1 MGIITFKMNRKFQS
15 IMKKIV
21 SETIRCAKQCRLQL
35 GQIRVEMLGL
45 QEALVHLANQCIL
58 PAMNC
63 YLDKSTNPI
72 GIQDKRN
79 KTKKND
85 YPVDGIVFYDGEK
98 EMFENFVLSYAPDY
112 WERPAVGSVRQLPEH
127 EDDSDI
133 TINLCLG
140 GDFSESSVIFDN
152 GI

>member
-1 MGIITFKMNRKFQS
+1 
-15 IMKKIV
+15 
-21 SETIRCAKQCRLQL
+21 
-35 GQIRVEMLGL
+35 
-45 QEALVHLANQCIL
+45 
-58 PAMNC
+58 MNC
-63 YLDKSTNPI
+63 YLDKSSNPI

-85 YPVDGIVFYDGEK
+85 YAVDGIVFYDGEK

-152 GI
+152 GIEYKNKVGSGIIHPGNAKHRVTSCNGE